1 MLLNPPKEKI
11 RPPQK
16 RGVVNGGKLRV
27 SGLRVPDMKKTR
39 KNGQGKPAR
48 KKPLESTSSST
59 SNDAFEQGVQLVYEK
74 ALSNYEQAKKERLKL
89 KKPSL
94 AAIRA
99 ALKLHAVPLV
109 EVDKLVLEADRTFRT
124 AVDSLKGA
132 GDGQAMDHIVNA
144 VTGWV
149 ELLRELFVEPP
160 EACKEAAAKIIR
172 TRLTFPINF
181 AGSTTYAKSA
191 YSWLNDH
198 GFQQGCLD
206 ELPRER
212 ANKHT
217 EIFRQFASLVVR
229 RLSHLRSELE
239 LRTPDAD
246 FEKAIA
252 SLPVRPDRAWRDCF
266 IAAPAA
272 LFGDDWALERPDLE
286 TFRRSFDGC
295 LIPLHTP
302 EIKWPPMNTRLNN
315 KAHRATAMKAHASH
329 LLKDFAKV
337 RFSAKK
343 GNSKW
348 QFPLRNTL
356 ISM

>member
-1 MLLNPPKEKI
+1 M
-11 RPPQK
+11 
-16 RGVVNGGKLRV
+16 NGRKLRV
-27 SGLRVPDMKKTR
+27 SGPRVPDMKKTG
-39 KNGQGKPAR
+39 KKGQAKPAR
-48 KKPLESTSSST
+48 KKPVESA
-59 SNDAFEQGVQLVYEK
+59 SNSGSKDAFEQGVQLVYEK
-74 ALSNYEQAKKERLKL
+74 ALSNYEQAKEEGLKL

-94 AAIRA
+94 ATIRA

-132 GDGQAMDHIVNA
+132 GAGQAMDHIVNA
-144 VTGWV
+144 VAGWV

-181 AGSTTYAKSA
+181 AGSTIYAKSA

-212 ANKHT
+212 ANKNT
-217 EIFRQFASLVVR
+217 ELFRQFASLLVR
-229 RLSHLRSELE
+229 RLSHLRDELE
-239 LRTPDAD
+239 LRKPAAG
-246 FEKAIA
+246 FEKVVAI
-252 SLPVRPDRAWRDCF
+252 LPVRPNRAWRDCF
-266 IAAPAA
+266 MAAPAA
-272 LFGDDWALERPDLE
+272 LFGDDWALESPDLE

-302 EIKWPPMNTRLNN
+302 QSKWPPMNTRLNN

-329 LLKDFAKV
+329 LLKDFARV
-337 RFSAKK
+337 RFSAQK
-343 GNSKW
+343 GNS
-348 QFPLRNTL
+348 
-356 ISM
+356 